1 LCGEGRGGGGGGGG
15 GPPPPR
21 ARFASLIPGTAL
33 IVAAVLALTP
43 LPAKPPG
50 SPTVTFLD
58 VGEGAATLV
67 QIPDGPTILIDAGP
81 LPLGA
86 TLRAHGVKKIDLL
99 VLSHGHAD
107 HVAGLADVI
116 GRFPIG
122 TALLPRPP
130 TPSTTLDDLSA
141 QLTAVGCRVTRCTA
155 PLTMAGA
162 GYTLEVLPTLSA
174 GEGGN
179 QGENDCALVALV
191 DLSGAKALVPGDAEG
206 PVLTGL
212 GLPPV
217 SVVELPHHG
226 SAGGLDQPLLQAL
239 HPALAVISVG
249 QGNRYGHP
257 TAEMLDLVA
266 GAGVPCLRTDQSGDV
281 VITAV
286 GGGFSVGEEISGQ

>member
-1 LCGEGRGGGGGGGG
+1 VGLQAHA
-15 GPPPPR
+15 R
-21 ARFASLIPGTAL
+21 AHLASLIPGTAL

-43 LPAKPPG
+43 PPAKPPG
-50 SPTVTFLD
+50 SPSITFLD
-58 VGEGAATLV
+58 VGEGAATLI

-107 HVAGLADVI
+107 HVAGLSDVI

-130 TPSTTLDDLSA
+130 TPSASLDGLSA
-141 QLTAVGCRVTRCTA
+141 QLAAAGARVIRCTSS
-155 PLTMAGA
+155 LTMSGSA
-162 GYTLEVLPTLSA
+162 YSLEVLPTHA
-174 GEGGN
+174 GSEGGN
-179 QGENDCALVALV
+179 QGENDCALVVLV
-191 DLSGAKALVPGDAEG
+191 DLAGVRALVPGDAEG

-212 GLPPV
+212 GLPTV

-226 SAGGLDQPLLQAL
+226 SAGGLDQPLLLAL
-239 HPALAVISVG
+239 HPSLAVISVG

-257 TAEMLDLVA
+257 TATMLDLV
-266 GAGVPCLRTDQSGDV
+266 GNAGVPCLRTDQSGDV
-281 VITAV
+281 VITAG
-286 GGGFSVGEEISGQ
+286 GGGFTVGEEITSR

>member
-1 LCGEGRGGGGGGGG
+1 
-15 GPPPPR
+15 
-21 ARFASLIPGTAL
+21 L

-86 TLRAHGVKKIDLL
+86 TLRAHGVKRIDLL

-107 HVAGLADVI
+107 HVAGLGDVI

-122 TALLPRPP
+122 SALLPRPP
-130 TPSTTLDDLSA
+130 TPSATLDGLSA
-141 QLTAVGCRVTRCTA
+141 QLEAASCRVTRCTV
-155 PLTMAGA
+155 PLSISGSGYSLRVVPTQAG
-162 GYTLEVLPTLSA
+162 

-179 QGENDCALVALV
+179 QGENDCALVVLV
-191 DLSGAKALVPGDAEG
+191 DLGGVKALVPGDAEG

-212 GLPPV
+212 GLPPLA
-217 SVVELPHHG
+217 VVELPHHG
-226 SAGGLDQPLLQAL
+226 SAGGLDGSLLQAL
-239 HPALAVISVG
+239 HPSLAVISVG

-257 TAEMLDLVA
+257 TTAMLDLVA

-286 GGGFSVGEEISGQ
+286 GGGFSVGEEIIGQ